1 MSSQSLQTSP
11 DPAWGGKGVLDGEL
25 EADAGPPPS
34 SQPGSEI
41 SFLAVKQSS
50 HWPSRSQSTYTCS
63 TFTGISF
70 HGDARGPARGEVMA
84 VSHGRYCHLQDS
96 RPGGLPI
103 SEQI

>member
-41 SFLAVKQSS
+41 SFLAGKRGSC
-50 HWPSRSQSTYTCS
+50 WPSRSQSTYTYS
-63 TFTGISF
+63 TFTGISS
-70 HGDARGPARGEVMA
+70 HGDARGPGWGEVVA
-84 VSHGRYCHLQDS
+84 VSHREALS
-96 RPGGLPI
+96 PAGLTPRGAPH
-103 SEQI
+103 Q

>member
-1 MSSQSLQTSP
+1 M
-11 DPAWGGKGVLDGEL
+11 LDGEL

-50 HWPSRSQSTYTCS
+50 QWPPRSQGTYTCS

-84 VSHGRYCHLQDS
+84 VSHRAVLS
-96 RPGGLPI
+96 PAGLTPWGAPH
-103 SEQI
+103 Q